1 MSSIAIQDLARN
13 TALDRHA
20 MAAVRGGGSS
30 YGGGYGGYGLGKD
43 INVNVNVVQELAQ
56 FQQIGIS
63 VLNNNGSIGSGVV
76 GPRIA
81 LDAPMKGGN
90 ALQF

>member
-20 MAAVRGGGSS
+20 MAAVRGGTGSGS
-30 YGGGYGGYGLGKD
+30 GSGYGFGLGKD
-43 INVNVNVVQELAQ
+43 INVNVNVNQELAQ

-63 VLNNNGSIGSGVV
+63 VLNGNGSIGPGVV
-76 GPRIA
+76 GPNIDLGVA
-81 LDAPMKGGN
+81 MKGGN
-90 ALQF
+90 KMQF

>member
-20 MAAVRGGGSS
+20 MAAVRGGGGSGFGS
-30 YGGGYGGYGLGKD
+30 YGLGKD
-43 INVNVNVVQELAQ
+43 VNVNVNVNQELAQ

-63 VLNNNGSIGSGVV
+63 VLNGNGSIGPGVV
-76 GPRIA
+76 GPNIDLGVA
-81 LDAPMKGGN
+81 MKGGN
-90 ALQF
+90 KMQF